1 MTTRSMTV
9 AGIMSGT
16 SADGID
22 VAIVRI
28 TAGKLRPRLTLI
40 AHHGIPYPAALR
52 RAVLAAMNSA
62 GAAQLAPRNR
72 VRAGCECHAETESCR
87 A

>member
-1 MTTRSMTV
+1 MSALTSMTV

-22 VAIVRI
+22 VAFTRI
-28 TAGKLRPRLTLI
+28 TPRSDD
-40 AHHGIPYPAALR
+40 PAFPSLELLGHTGFPFPPALR
-52 RAVLAAMNSA
+52 RAVLAAMN
-62 GAAQLAPRNR
+62 
-72 VRAGCECHAETESCR
+72 AEAIAT